1 MSSETGFKF
10 RRGSHREVPV
20 IAHRLTR
27 HNGGQHRADPMWGEE
42 SWSVSRSNQDGGA
55 ADRNRQSES
64 AVALSTVP
72 HF

>member
-27 HNGGQHRADPMWGEE
+27 HNGGATSSPGVGEL
-42 SWSVSRSNQDGGA
+42 VSQQE
-55 ADRNRQSES
+55 QSGLKCS
-64 AVALSTVP
+64 
-72 HF
+72 